1 MAERNSSG
9 TFRATPDPA
18 RILSR
23 RQALTA
29 AGALAAAAVATLP
42 AAAQAGSDASGGHVG
57 IAPSPANAVEFR
69 ARFVQ
74 TGSSGEDFAAYGFLT
89 RAEGT
94 SGSDLFAGTTHD
106 VTTALFTAYASG
118 KLTQRVLD
126 KSVHAL
132 DIEGA
137 LTIYQRV
144 TAGAS
149 FALPNSFQAGLPVAR
164 FDITLQDILTVFL
177 PGRGI
182 PTLTGAMRQTLADR
196 LLVGPPVGRQFGRM
210 GSRARFFATGVGDLI
225 DPVTLN
231 AELEMVGN
239 WVVE

>member
-1 MAERNSSG
+1 MAERNSSSSY
-9 TFRATPDPA
+9 RATPDPA
-18 RILSR
+18 GVLSR
-23 RQALTA
+23 RQALTG
-29 AGALAAAAVATLP
+29 AGALAAAAVATSP
-42 AAAQAGSDASGGHVG
+42 AAAGAGDEPAGGQVG

-74 TGSSGEDFAAYGFLT
+74 TGSSGEDFAAYGYLT
-89 RAEGT
+89 RAQGT
-94 SGSDLFAGTTHD
+94 SDSDLFAGTTHN
-106 VTTALFTAYASG
+106 VTTTLFTAYASG

-137 LTIYQRV
+137 LTIYQRI

-149 FALPNSFQAGLPVAR
+149 FGLPSSFQVGLPVAR
-164 FDITLQDILTVFL
+164 FDLTLQDILTVL
-177 PGRGI
+177 VPGRGI
-182 PTLTGAMRQTLADR
+182 PTLTGGMRQTLADR
-196 LLVGPPVGRQFGRM
+196 LVGPPVGRRFGRM
-210 GSRARFFATGVGDLI
+210 GSRARFFATGVGDLV

-239 WVVE
+239 WVIE

>member
-1 MAERNSSG
+1 MAERDSPSS
-9 TFRATPDPA
+9 TQATPDPTGV
-18 RILSR
+18 LSR

-29 AGALAAAAVATLP
+29 AGALAAGSVASVS
-42 AAAQAGSDASGGHVG
+42 AAAGSGSEPTGGQVG

-74 TGSSGEDFAAYGFLT
+74 TGSSGEDFAAYGYLT

-94 SGSDLFAGTTHD
+94 SDSDLFAGAAHN
-106 VTTALFTAYASG
+106 VTSTLFTAYASG

-137 LTIYQRV
+137 LTIYQRI

-149 FALPNSFQAGLPVAR
+149 FDFPSSFQVGMPVAR
-164 FDITLQDILTVFL
+164 FDLTLQDILTVFL

-182 PTLTGAMRQTLADR
+182 PTLAGGMRQTLADR
-196 LLVGPPVGRQFGRM
+196 LVGPPVGRRFGRM
-210 GSRARFFATGVGDLI
+210 GSRARFFATGVGNLV

>member
-1 MAERNSSG
+1 MAERDSSSSS
-9 TFRATPDPA
+9 RATPDPTGVV
-18 RILSR
+18 SR
-23 RQALTA
+23 RQALTT
-29 AGALAAAAVATLP
+29 AGALAAAGVATLP
-42 AAAQAGSDASGGHVG
+42 AVAGAGGEPAGGQGG

-74 TGSSGEDFAAYGFLT
+74 TGSSGEDFAAYGYLT

-137 LTIYQRV
+137 LTIYQRI

-149 FALPNSFQAGLPVAR
+149 FGLPSSFQVGLPVAR
-164 FDITLQDILTVFL
+164 FDLTLQDILTVFV

-182 PTLTGAMRQTLADR
+182 PTLTGGMRQTLADR
-196 LLVGPPVGRQFGRM
+196 LLVGPPVGRRFGRM
-210 GSRARFFATGVGDLI
+210 GSRARFFATGVGDLV